1 MRNALLAMHPRTVN
15 CVDVEGMD
23 GSSIFL
29 RLRKS
34 NGFAPE
40 GSILYIFFIVN
51 RGNVSWK
58 WDSLCMIIMDLK

>member
-1 MRNALLAMHPRTVN
+1 MANVEEERNCGRGLINAKCAARDASSYVN

-40 GSILYIFFIVN
+40 GSILYIF
-51 RGNVSWK
+51 
-58 WDSLCMIIMDLK
+58 SL

>member
-1 MRNALLAMHPRTVN
+1 MANVEEERNCGRGLINALLAMHPRTVN

-40 GSILYIFFIVN
+40 GNILYIF
-51 RGNVSWK
+51 
-58 WDSLCMIIMDLK
+58 SL

>member
-23 GSSIFL
+23 GSSIFFL
-29 RLRKS
+29 NLGSRLRKS

-40 GSILYIFFIVN
+40 GNILYIF
-51 RGNVSWK
+51 
-58 WDSLCMIIMDLK
+58 SL

>member
-34 NGFAPE
+34 NGFALE
-40 GSILYIFFIVN
+40 GSILYIF
-51 RGNVSWK
+51 
-58 WDSLCMIIMDLK
+58 SL

>member
-1 MRNALLAMHPRTVN
+1 MRNALHPRTVN

-40 GSILYIFFIVN
+40 GSILYIF
-51 RGNVSWK
+51 
-58 WDSLCMIIMDLK
+58 SL